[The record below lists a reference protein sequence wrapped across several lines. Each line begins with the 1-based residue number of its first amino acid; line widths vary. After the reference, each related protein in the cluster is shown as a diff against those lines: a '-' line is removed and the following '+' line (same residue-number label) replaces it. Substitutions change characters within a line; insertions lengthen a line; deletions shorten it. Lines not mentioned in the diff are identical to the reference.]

1 MDEVELLINNYY
13 GYVPN
18 SNVDRLQVIGI
29 ILNFFYKEVSENS
42 NNREYVDYMLKR
54 TINILKIEIELRMK
68 VIIDRYC

>member
-42 NNREYVDYMLKR
+42 NNREYVDYMFKR